1 MPENSDTATSD
12 TVRQPNPVAKAA
24 LLVGLYVVVV
34 GTFTLSFAGLYDYG
48 NNLSQLPL
56 ILPAFVPVVIEG
68 LTICAVGAIY
78 ILRHAPFRIRIFS
91 WAVFVVPVSLSV
103 AGNMSHALSRHL
115 PTVAVAGSA
124 AWPIILA
131 LATHLVVVT
140 IRYTERVA
148 PMSQPKPV
156 SRHVVSP
163 ATSNIATPVVG
174 IDSDNHATATQQPVA
189 TADTGNSATTESVRQ
204 RHATRKPVATPS
216 DKDREYARRRAAEG
230 ATASDIHMELVANGS
245 DINKRTIERWTKQVR
260 DTLQGATQ

>member
-1 MPENSDTATSD
+1 MTENSDTTTSD
-12 TVRQPNPVAKAA
+12 IVRQPNPVAKLG
-24 LLVGLYVVVV
+24 LLTGLYVVVV

-48 NNLSQLPL
+48 QNLSQLPL
-56 ILPAFVPVVIEG
+56 ILPAVVPVVIEG

-103 AGNMSHALSRHL
+103 AGNMSHATARHL

-148 PMSQPKPV
+148 PDV
-156 SRHVVSP
+156 SRHPTMRQQAPTYVAPPTQVVATP
-163 ATSNIATPVVG
+163 ATSNDDTISVG
-174 IDSDNHATATQQPVA
+174 SDNVATATNPPVA
-189 TADTGNSATTESVRQ
+189 TRQRQPARKPATTS
-204 RHATRKPVATPS
+204 AS
-216 DKDREYARRRAAEG
+216 DKDREHAKRRAAEG

-245 DINKRTIERWTKQVR
+245 DTTKRTVERWTKQVR